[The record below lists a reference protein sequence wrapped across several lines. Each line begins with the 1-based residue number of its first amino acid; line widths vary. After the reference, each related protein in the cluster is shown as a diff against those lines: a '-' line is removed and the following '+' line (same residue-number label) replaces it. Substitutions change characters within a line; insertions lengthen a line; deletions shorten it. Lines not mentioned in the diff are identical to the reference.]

1 MKAIIA
7 AGGQGTRLRP
17 LTFSSNKHLIPIA
30 NKPLLLYSLENIIA
44 LGIKQI
50 GIIVNET
57 KSAVAELLGNGS
69 KWGVKIT
76 YIHQP
81 QPLGVAHVV
90 KVSQKFLN
98 KSPFVFHLGDNIFS
112 HGIKEPYQHFLKHKP
127 DAVLTI
133 VKHSENYRL
142 GVPFFDDKGK
152 LIEVVEKPTNPP
164 NKFGAPGLYIFNH
177 HVFKAFSGKDA
188 VKPSA
193 RGEYEI
199 VDLYNYLLKKNYQ
212 VDAVEIKGEWRDPGK
227 FDDSLEANR
236 LMLDLNLKTNIKGKI
251 DKKTK
256 ISGKVAIGKGSK
268 VSNSQI
274 IGPAIIGKNTVIEN
288 SYIGSHA
295 SIADDCQ
302 IINSQ
307 IENSIVMQNSSI
319 INAQQRIE
327 ASMIGKNTEII
338 TTKNPTYSFFIGDH
352 CKIELPE

>member
-7 AGGQGTRLRP
+7 AGGKGTRLRP

-30 NKPLLLYSLENIIA
+30 NKPLLFYSIENIVA

-50 GIIVNET
+50 GIVVNET
-57 KSAVAELLGNGS
+57 KSAVNDLLGDGS
-69 KWGVKIT
+69 KWKVKIT

-81 QPLGVAHVV
+81 QPLGVANVV
-90 KVSQKFLN
+90 KVSQKFLG
-98 KSPFVFHLGDNIFS
+98 KSSFIFHLGDNIFS

-133 VKHSENYRL
+133 IKHPENHRL
-142 GVPFFDDKGK
+142 GVPFFDNNNK
-152 LIEVVEKPTNPP
+152 LIKVVEKPTNPP
-164 NKFGAPGLYIFNH
+164 NQFGAPGLYIFNH

-188 VKPSA
+188 IKPSA

-199 VDLYNYLLKKNYQ
+199 TDLYNYLLKKNYQ

-236 LMLDLNLKTNIKGKI
+236 LMLDLNLKTSIKGKI

-256 ISGKVAIGKGSK
+256 ISGEVAIGKNSQ
-268 VSNSQI
+268 VSNSQLV
-274 IGPAIIGKNTVIEN
+274 GPVSIGKNTVIQN
-288 SYIGSHA
+288 SYIGPHA

-302 IINSQ
+302 IVNSQ
-307 IENSIVMQNSSI
+307 IENSIIMQSSFI
-319 INAQQRIE
+319 IDAQHRIQ
-327 ASMIGKNTEII
+327 ASMIGKNAAIR